1 MLLSPLPEKVPYLD
15 LSHASILP
23 TFLLKATNF
32 AKTKV
37 SFLANLYE
45 QKCWITSLQIH
56 LAQV

>member
-1 MLLSPLPEKVPYLD
+1 MLLSPLPEKVSYLD

-23 TFLLKATNF
+23 TFLLKAANF